1 MTQIQLPRRAP
12 VVVPVV
18 DAAQPSTPTVARRLA
33 AQSTGATPASK
44 LVYLCLA
51 ISVLLSAGPL
61 YYMVVMASRPNSDI
75 TSIPP
80 PLTPGD
86 QLGPNISRVFA
97 NQDVMFGQAMVNSVL
112 VAGVATVSV
121 VVLSALAGFAFAKLR
136 FRGRNALLLI
146 VIGTM
151 MVPVQLGLVP
161 LYMLMGKL
169 GLAGTLPSALLPFLV
184 SGFGVFMMRQ
194 YAAQA
199 IPNELIE
206 AARVDGAST
215 FRIFFSVVFP
225 ILRPAA
231 AVLGLLTF
239 MERWNDFLWPYL
251 TLDAEHPT
259 VQVALSQAVRRL
271 LHRPGAGHGRDPA
284 RDPAARHRVHRVR
297 PPDHRRH
304 HAGRSQGMTMPIDE
318 PACRAATFPPTSRG
332 ASRPR
337 ATRSRAPP
345 TRAAGAGR
353 SGTPSPPLPDG
364 WSTATTA
371 TSRWSTTS
379 ASGTTST

>member
-1 MTQIQLPRRAP
+1 MTQTQIPA
-12 VVVPVV
+12 VVPPV
-18 DAAQPSTPTVARRLA
+18 AAPSKPPSARHTRSLARLA
-33 AQSTGATPASK
+33 AQSTGATPAGK
-44 LVYLCLA
+44 LIYLCLA
-51 ISVLLSAGPL
+51 ISVLLAAGPL

-75 TSIPP
+75 TSTPP
-80 PLTPGD
+80 PLTPGN
-86 QLGPNISRVFA
+86 QLGANITRVFD

-259 VQVALSQAVRRL
+259 VQVALSRLSGGYYTDQALVMAGTL
-271 LHRPGAGHGRDPA
+271 LGTLPLVIVFIVFGRQII
-284 RDPAARHRVHRVR
+284 
-297 PPDHRRH
+297 
-304 HAGRSQGMTMPIDE
+304 GGIMQG
-318 PACRAATFPPTSRG
+318 G
-332 ASRPR
+332 VK
-337 ATRSRAPP
+337 
-345 TRAAGAGR
+345 G
-353 SGTPSPPLPDG
+353 
-364 WSTATTA
+364 
-371 TSRWSTTS
+371 
-379 ASGTTST
+379 

>member
-1 MTQIQLPRRAP
+1 MTQTQIT
-12 VVVPVV
+12 V
-18 DAAQPSTPTVARRLA
+18 PTVAQPDVASSRSGGSTRSMRRA
-33 AQSTGATPASK
+33 AARSTGAMPAGR

-51 ISVLLSAGPL
+51 LSVLLAAGPL

-75 TSIPP
+75 SSVPP
-80 PLTPGD
+80 PLVPGD
-86 QLGPNISRVFA
+86 QLGTNLSRVLD
-97 NQDVMFGQAMVNSVL
+97 NQDVMFGQAMLNSVL
-112 VAGVATVSV
+112 VAGAATVSV

-136 FRGRNALLLI
+136 FRGRSALLLV

-259 VQVALSQAVRRL
+259 VQVALSRLSGGYYTDQALVMAGTL
-271 LHRPGAGHGRDPA
+271 LGTLPLVIVFIVFGRQII
-284 RDPAARHRVHRVR
+284 
-297 PPDHRRH
+297 
-304 HAGRSQGMTMPIDE
+304 GGIMQG
-318 PACRAATFPPTSRG
+318 G
-332 ASRPR
+332 VK
-337 ATRSRAPP
+337 
-345 TRAAGAGR
+345 G
-353 SGTPSPPLPDG
+353 
-364 WSTATTA
+364 
-371 TSRWSTTS
+371 
-379 ASGTTST
+379 